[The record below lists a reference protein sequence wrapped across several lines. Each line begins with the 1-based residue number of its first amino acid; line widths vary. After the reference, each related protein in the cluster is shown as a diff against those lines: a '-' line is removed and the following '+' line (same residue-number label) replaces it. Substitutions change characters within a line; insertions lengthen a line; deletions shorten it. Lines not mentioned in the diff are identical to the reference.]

1 MCAFPVYTAQILG
14 CFARNCLM
22 RALVC
27 MHFPGLI
34 LATQVQVLGYFIK
47 AQIWL
52 GLRFAPIP
60 SPSSSGDQV
69 LGAHS
74 RPQLKAATYPL
85 PCPSCSVFWVYNGHV
100 FSGVL
105 CLFWEA
111 DLWLRPSRRMLTIQ
125 NPKKSWLATKSAWSL
140 V

>member
-1 MCAFPVYTAQILG
+1 
-14 CFARNCLM
+14 M

-60 SPSSSGDQV
+60 GPSSSGDQV

-85 PCPSCSVFWVYNGHV
+85 AHFW
-100 FSGVL
+100 
-105 CLFWEA
+105 
-111 DLWLRPSRRMLTIQ
+111 LWLSSPACLQRGMGR
-125 NPKKSWLATKSAWSL
+125 SAAS
-140 V
+140 

>member
-1 MCAFPVYTAQILG
+1 
-14 CFARNCLM
+14 M

-60 SPSSSGDQV
+60 GPSSSGDQV

-100 FSGVL
+100 FSGVPCVSSGEL
-105 CLFWEA
+105 MSGC
-111 DLWLRPSRRMLTIQ
+111 DPPGGCQPSRIPR
-125 NPKKSWLATKSAWSL
+125 SL
-140 V
+140 G

>member
-1 MCAFPVYTAQILG
+1 
-14 CFARNCLM
+14 M

-52 GLRFAPIP
+52 GLCFAPIP
-60 SPSSSGDQV
+60 GPSRLGDQF
-69 LGAHS
+69 LGMRS
-74 RPQLKAATYPL
+74 RPQLKAETYPL
-85 PCPSCSVFWVYNGHV
+85 PRLRCLVFWVYNGRA
-100 FSGVL
+100 L

-111 DLWLRPSRRMLTIQ
+111 DLWL
-125 NPKKSWLATKSAWSL
+125 
-140 V
+140 